1 MQSRRIRRCTCP
13 RLDARSDYWFGRTC
27 SSTAT
32 TNRRAFSTSAAVS
45 PAEIRKC
52 VVVGL
57 AFCRLRSGED
67 APEVEGDGPLGGRRG
82 FQSVTL
88 TELGKVLPSPL
99 VGLPGVFTE
108 GRLAVLYCLSRKVSK
123 LRAKCGLISPLLG
136 FAIPGPNRRA
146 NAGSS
151 PSEAP

>member
-1 MQSRRIRRCTCP
+1 MHLPLARRP
-13 RLDARSDYWFGRTC
+13 VRLLVGKNLLLDNHDEPAGLLDKRGGLL
-27 SSTAT
+27 
-32 TNRRAFSTSAAVS
+32 

-57 AFCRLRSGED
+57 VLCRLRSGED

-108 GRLAVLYCLSRKVSK
+108 GRLAVLYCLSRKVLK
-123 LRAKCGLISPLLG
+123 LGAKCGLISPPSQ
-136 FAIPGPNRRA
+136 IRHSRA
-146 NAGSS
+146 
-151 PSEAP
+151 E